1 MKLQYI
7 IDTVLSTEL
16 KALPFVDRYGSVVQ
30 TLTQQI
36 DDGEGTSP
44 TTKSYP
50 VSCDVQD
57 IDCNN
62 TGFYQNLVPDDSK
75 DSVVYWEIVT
85 PMYNAGP
92 TKIKDFHTRK
102 FKGVARLV
110 VWMNIAKLGGADT
123 KSPFFAIAPI
133 EKVLTKK
140 VKLQG
145 GEYDG
150 SHLWIQTK
158 GMVMNDTKSVFG
170 KYTYPKLNA
179 YSLYPYGFFAI
190 DVNFEIDL
198 CLAKGGTFPI
208 NPPIDCPNDT
218 GVTACEKLLASL
230 TEEERNECI
239 LPTYDFSDTTVQVNV
254 TGQQQTDLT
263 DWLCTT
269 PSIDQYSMS
278 YNGVNQFLQVVSY
291 PEFNFGNTDPFT
303 LEIWIKPVSYA
314 STRTILEKR
323 VLFGNFTGIGLFH
336 TSGVLRFLM
345 RGTGTDFIEVKT
357 VETQTDNVWSHV
369 LIKVDGSSTAAGV
382 EIWVNNVQQTPDV
395 MSDNLTTST
404 ANTEPLK
411 IGGTSAGYLNGNIG
425 YCRFWDTFLSV
436 SNGTAQYNGGKMLD
450 VPALPLNNVFSN
462 RSGVGAVKSTTWVFP
477 DQAEVA
483 IDPAVFS
490 NNMVFSNI
498 TTDVPT

>member
-1 MKLQYI
+1 MATSLTEISNIFNLMCQ
-7 IDTVLSTEL
+7 IDTRINSYHYGWRSDINKNIANNFDPNFSTGRMFPAVHMDKPDGITGIEEPGYLGGDESVEMLLYFDTEQDYNNDGTANTLNLIEQEDEL
-16 KALPFVDRYGSVVQ
+16 KVIANDFIANFVVIIGADKYNIGNITKPKYVQRSNVHNQKLITWEVSFVLTHSALC
-30 TLTQQI
+30 TLPQYQI
-36 DDGEGTSP
+36 DLSLLPDTIPDTDIERGTS
-44 TTKSYP
+44 T
-50 VSCDVQD
+50 VD
-57 IDCNN
+57 
-62 TGFYQNLVPDDSK
+62 
-75 DSVVYWEIVT
+75 
-85 PMYNAGP
+85 A
-92 TKIKDFHTRK
+92 
-102 FKGVARLV
+102 
-110 VWMNIAKLGGADT
+110 
-123 KSPFFAIAPI
+123 
-133 EKVLTKK
+133 
-140 VKLQG
+140 
-145 GEYDG
+145 
-150 SHLWIQTK
+150 
-158 GMVMNDTKSVFG
+158 
-170 KYTYPKLNA
+170 
-179 YSLYPYGFFAI
+179 
-190 DVNFEIDL
+190 
-198 CLAKGGTFPI
+198 CLA
-208 NPPIDCPNDT
+208 
-218 GVTACEKLLASL
+218 LLASL
-230 TEEERNECI
+230 SEEQRNECL
-239 LPTYDFSDTTVQVNV
+239 LPTYVFSDTTVQVNV

-323 VLFGNFTGIGLFH
+323 VLFGNFTGVGLFH